1 MAKMTLIQAINDA
14 LKVAMRKDPRVLV
27 IGEDVGVN
35 GGVFRATEGIHAEF
49 GEARAIDA
57 PLAES
62 GFVGAAIGMAVNGL
76 RPVVE
81 IQFDGF
87 LAPAQEH
94 VVNHIA
100 RIRHRSRGRFT
111 CPLVLRIPSFGGI
124 KALEHH
130 SESIENWYVNN
141 PGLKIVVPSNP
152 YDAKGLLLAA
162 IESEDPVM
170 YMEPKALYRAF
181 RADVPEEHYTV
192 EIGKAAIAREGSD
205 LTILTYGRHVHT
217 ALEAAEKAAAKYG
230 WQAEVVDLRS
240 LNPLDVDTI
249 IASVKKTGRAVVLT
263 EAPKTGGFHSE
274 LIALINDH
282 ALEYLEAPVA
292 RVTGF
297 DVPMPYLLSE
307 DLYLPDAGR
316 VLEAIEN
323 VKNYK

>member
-1 MAKMTLIQAINDA
+1 MAKLTLIQAINDA
-14 LKVAMRKDPRVLV
+14 LKVAMRRDPNVL
-27 IGEDVGVN
+27 IMGEDVGVN
-35 GGVFRATEGIHAEF
+35 GGVFRATEGIYAEF
-49 GEARAIDA
+49 GAERAIDT

-62 GFVGAAIGMAVNGL
+62 GFVGAALGMAVYGL
-76 RPVVE
+76 KPVVE

-100 RIRHRSRGRFT
+100 RVRHRSRGRFT

-130 SESIENWYVNN
+130 SESIESWYVNN
-141 PGLKIVVPSNP
+141 PGLKCVVPSNP

-162 IESEDPVM
+162 IDDPDPVL
-170 YMEPKALYRAF
+170 YFEPKALYRSF
-181 RADVPEEHYTV
+181 RADVPEEYYTV
-192 EIGKAAIAREGSD
+192 PIGQAAIAREGKD

-217 ALEAAEKAAAKYG
+217 ALEAAEKAAAEQG
-230 WQAEVVDLRS
+230 VQAEVIDLRS
-240 LNPLDVDTI
+240 LQPLDLDTI
-249 IASVKKTGRAVVLT
+249 IGSVKKTRRAVVVT
-263 EAPKTGGFHSE
+263 EAPRSAGFHSE

-282 ALEYLEAPVA
+282 GLEYLEAPVI

-297 DVPMPYLLSE
+297 DIPMPYRLAE

-316 VLEAIEN
+316 VLEAITT
-323 VKNYK
+323 VKNY

>member
-1 MAKMTLIQAINDA
+1 MAKMTLIQAINDG
-14 LKVAMRKDPRVLV
+14 LKVAMRRDPSVLI
-27 IGEDVGVN
+27 IGEDVGLN
-35 GGVFRATEGIHAEF
+35 GGVFRATDGIFQEF
-49 GEARAIDA
+49 GGERAIDA

-62 GFVGAAIGMAVNGL
+62 GFIGAAIGMAANGL
-76 RPVVE
+76 KPVAEV
-81 IQFDGF
+81 QFEGF
-87 LAPAQEH
+87 LAPAHEH
-94 VVNHIA
+94 VVNHMA

-111 CPLVLRIPSFGGI
+111 CPMVLRLPSWGGI

-141 PGLKIVVPSNP
+141 PGLKIVAPSNP

-162 IESEDPVM
+162 IEDPDPVL
-170 YMEPKALYRAF
+170 YLEPKRLYRAF
-181 RADVPEEHYTV
+181 RADVPEDYYTV
-192 EIGKAAIAREGSD
+192 PLGKAAIAREGND
-205 LTILTYGRHVHT
+205 VTILTYGVHVHT
-217 ALEAAEKAAAKYG
+217 ALEAAEKAAAEHG

-249 IASVKKTGRAVVLT
+249 IGSVKKTGRAVVLS

-274 LIALINDH
+274 LVALINDH
-282 ALEYLEAPVA
+282 ALDYLQAPVA

-316 VLEAIEN
+316 VLEAITQ
-323 VKNYK
+323 VQTY

>member
-1 MAKMTLIQAINDA
+1 MAKMTLIQAINDG
-14 LKVAMRKDPRVLV
+14 LKVAMRNDPTVLV
-27 IGEDVGVN
+27 MGEDVGLN
-35 GGVFRATEGIHAEF
+35 GGVFRATDGVYQEF
-49 GEARAIDA
+49 GADRAIDT

-76 RPVVE
+76 KPVVE

-94 VVNHIA
+94 VVNHMA

-111 CPLVLRIPSFGGI
+111 CPMVMRIPAFGGI

-162 IESEDPVM
+162 IADPDPVM
-170 YMEPKALYRAF
+170 YFEPKRLYRAF
-181 RADVPEEHYTV
+181 RAEVPEEYYTV
-192 EIGKAAIAREGSD
+192 PIGKAAIAREGSD
-205 LTILTYGRHVHT
+205 LTILTYGVHVHT
-217 ALEAAEKAAAKYG
+217 ALEAAEKAAAEHG

-240 LNPLDVDTI
+240 LNPLDLDTI
-249 IASVKKTGRAVVLT
+249 IGSVKKTGRAVVVT
-263 EAPKTGGFHSE
+263 EAPRTGGFHSE
-274 LIALINDH
+274 LIAQINDH

-307 DLYLPDAGR
+307 DLYIPDADR
-316 VLEAIEN
+316 VLEAISS
-323 VKNYK
+323 VKTY

>member
-14 LKVAMRKDPRVLV
+14 LKVAMRKDPNVL
-27 IGEDVGVN
+27 IMGEDVGLN
-35 GGVFRATEGIHAEF
+35 GGVFRATDGIYQEF
-49 GEARAIDA
+49 GAARAIDT

-62 GFVGAAIGMAVNGL
+62 GFVGAAVGMAVYGL

-87 LAPAQEH
+87 LAPAHEH

-111 CPLVLRIPSFGGI
+111 CPMVLRLPSFGGI

-130 SESIENWYVNN
+130 SESIEAWYVNN

-162 IESEDPVM
+162 IEDNDPVM
-170 YMEPKALYRAF
+170 YFEPKRLYRAF
-181 RADVPEEHYTV
+181 RAEVPEEYYTV
-192 EIGKAAIAREGSD
+192 PIGKAAIARPGKD
-205 LTILTYGRHVHT
+205 MTILTYGPHVHT
-217 ALEAAEKAAAKYG
+217 ALDAAERASAEHG
-230 WQAEVVDLRS
+230 WEAEVVDLRS
-240 LNPLDVDTI
+240 VNPLDLETVI
-249 IASVKKTGRAVVLT
+249 GSVKKTGRVVVLT

-307 DLYLPDAGR
+307 DLYLPDSGR
-316 VLEAIEN
+316 VLEAMTA
-323 VKNYK
+323 VRTY

>member
-14 LKVAMRKDPRVLV
+14 LKVAMRKDPNVLV
-27 IGEDVGVN
+27 MGEDVGVN
-35 GGVFRATEGIHAEF
+35 GGVFRATDGIYQEF
-49 GEARAIDA
+49 GAERAIDT

-62 GFVGAAIGMAVNGL
+62 GFVGAAVGMAVYGL

-100 RIRHRSRGRFT
+100 RIRHRSRGRFS
-111 CPLVLRIPSFGGI
+111 CPMVLRIPSFGGI

-162 IESEDPVM
+162 IEDNDPVM
-170 YMEPKALYRAF
+170 YFEPKRLYRAF
-181 RADVPEEHYTV
+181 RAEVPEEYYTV
-192 EIGKAAIAREGSD
+192 PIGKAAIAREGKD
-205 LTILTYGRHVHT
+205 MTILTYGVHVHT
-217 ALEAAEKAAAKYG
+217 ALDAAEKASAEHG
-230 WQAEVVDLRS
+230 WEAEVVDLRS
-240 LNPLDVDTI
+240 LNPLDLETI
-249 IASVKKTGRAVVLT
+249 IGSVKKTGRVVVLT
-263 EAPKTGGFHSE
+263 EAPKSGGFHSE

-307 DLYLPDAGR
+307 DLYIPDTGR
-316 VLEAIEN
+316 VLEAITA
-323 VKNYK
+323 VKTY

>member
-14 LKVAMRKDPRVLV
+14 IKVAMRRDDRVFI
-27 IGEDVGVN
+27 IGEDVGLN
-35 GGVFRATEGIHAEF
+35 GGVFRATEGIYAEF
-49 GEARAIDA
+49 GEERAIDA

-62 GFVGAAIGMAVNGL
+62 GFIGVATTMATYGL
-76 RPVVE
+76 RPIVE
-81 IQFDGF
+81 VQFDGF
-87 LAPAQEH
+87 LAPAHEH

-100 RIRHRSRGRFT
+100 RMRNRTRGRFT
-111 CPLVLRIPSFGGI
+111 IPLVIRIPSFGGI

-162 IESEDPVM
+162 LEDPDPVL
-170 YMEPKALYRAF
+170 YMEPKRLYRSF
-181 RADVPEEHYTV
+181 RAEVPEEYYTT
-192 EIGKAAIAREGSD
+192 EIGKAVVAREGTDVTLIS
-205 LTILTYGRHVHT
+205 YGVHVHT
-217 ALEAAEKAAAKYG
+217 CLEAAEKAQAKG
-230 WQAEVVDLRS
+230 ISCEVIDLRS
-240 LNPLDVDTI
+240 LNPLDEETFL
-249 IASVKKTGRAVVLT
+249 ASVKKTGRAVVVT

-274 LIALINDH
+274 IIARINDSV
-282 ALEYLEAPVA
+282 LDYLEAPVA

-307 DLYLPDAGR
+307 DLYLPNADR

-323 VKNYK
+323 VKNY